1 MNPVQRSALVAALG
15 VAQRMPGAH
24 PATLGARHHGAPS
37 EKATWMTGVCFDG
50 LDDRSNCDTMHAVI
64 TEPQPPVKHHILRC
78 GERLVAA
85 KGFVG
90 VGLAEILAAAGVP
103 KGSFYHYFGSKER
116 FGEALLAQYLE
127 RYLAQLDALL
137 QPDDAGT
144 PARERLMRYWSYW
157 NMSQC
162 GIAPVAADG
171 CATEAAGSRC
181 LIVKLSAE
189 VADMSEPMR
198 LALRRGTDD
207 IVQRIARCL
216 HDCQAEG
223 ALPAHA
229 DTAALALTLYELWLG
244 ASLLAKLRRDGSA
257 FDHALQSTE
266 QLLAAA

>member
-1 MNPVQRSALVAALG
+1 
-15 VAQRMPGAH
+15 
-24 PATLGARHHGAPS
+24 
-37 EKATWMTGVCFDG
+37 
-50 LDDRSNCDTMHAVI
+50 MHAVI
-64 TEPQPPVKHHILRC
+64 TEQQPPVKHHILRC

-137 QPDDAGT
+137 RPDDAGT
-144 PARERLMRYWSYW
+144 PARARLMRYWSYW
-157 NMSQC
+157 NVSQC
-162 GIAPVAADG
+162 GIATAGAPAEG
-171 CATEAAGSRC
+171 CADEAAGAKC

-207 IVQRIARCL
+207 IVQRIDQCL
-216 HDCQAEG
+216 RDCQTEG
-223 ALPAHA
+223 ALPASA
-229 DTAALALTLYELWLG
+229 NTAALALTLYELWLG

-257 FDHALQSTE
+257 FDHALHSTE
-266 QLLAAA
+266 QLLGAAAA